1 MQPQP
6 SIAAYFNP
14 VLEEKEKK
22 RKQVYLDRRGIRQVL
37 GNGKAGDVISMC
49 TCVYVLSKRW
59 GWGVGVCQ
67 VGERIIK
74 RFVQNAEMKE
84 EDENNNDKIRI
95 TLILFLSSVSCLSR
109 PKKEEQSLRIFVCL
123 IEISQSP
130 MLTQVSLHLSW
141 SPKN

>member
-1 MQPQP
+1 MCCP
-6 SIAAYFNP
+6 
-14 VLEEKEKK
+14 
-22 RKQVYLDRRGIRQVL
+22 RG
-37 GNGKAGDVISMC
+37 GGGEM
-49 TCVYVLSKRW
+49 
-59 GWGVGVCQ
+59 GVCQ

-109 PKKEEQSLRIFVCL
+109 PKKEEQSLSMFVCL
-123 IEISQSP
+123 IETSQSP

-141 SPKN
+141 SPEN